1 MWHLQNLKLA
11 LQTMML
17 VFLLA
22 GAAIAQE
29 IVRIGNVPLPSD
41 AIEAREGPSGFAG
54 TWVGQW
60 DGWRNHILIIERVS
74 ENGLSD
80 VVYAVGSD
88 LNGPGR
94 WFRRKAKIQDDTLT
108 FVDDGFPA
116 SYQLSKT
123 GRVRGVFDD
132 YRGFAVL
139 ERRNLSDILAS
150 PGKDWFSIGHR
161 EYLYTD
167 LVENGQPIRLTV
179 VTYAPKGVGPFP
191 LALIHH
197 GSTGSGTR
205 PSDFDRV
212 WTSAWLADL
221 LNEHGWLVAF
231 PYRRGRGMSDGL
243 YDEGFAPNRADGYSP
258 EAAVSLP
265 GAERAL
271 TDANAALAVLRLRPE
286 VEQSKILVGG
296 VSRGGVVAIMQAGSR
311 PDEVVGVINFVGGW
325 TGKKGDA
332 SINPTLFKRISPFKG
347 EVLSIYGEEDPYY
360 SIEHS
365 KSNLAE
371 MEKQGAGSTL
381 HVLKLP
387 GYGNGHRVITM
398 PSFWEKEV
406 EQFLR
411 RIDRPE

>member
-1 MWHLQNLKLA
+1 MCKLQNLKLVF
-11 LQTMML
+11 QTIML
-17 VFLLA
+17 VFLLVS
-22 GAAIAQE
+22 AAFAQE
-29 IVRIGNVPLPSD
+29 VIRIGNVPLPGD
-41 AIEAREGPSGFAG
+41 AVEARKDRSVFAG

-60 DGWRNHILIIERVS
+60 DGWRNHILIIERVA
-74 ENGLSD
+74 EDGLSD

-94 WFRRKAKIQDDTLT
+94 WFRRKAKIQGDILM

-116 SYQLSKT
+116 SYRLSKT

-132 YRGFAVL
+132 NRGFAVL
-139 ERRNLSDILAS
+139 ERQNLSDILAS
-150 PGKDWFSIGHR
+150 PEEDWFSVGHR
-161 EYLYTD
+161 EYLNTD

-179 VTYAPKGVGPFP
+179 VTYAPQGDGPFP
-191 LALIHH
+191 LALMHH

-243 YDEGFAPNRADGYSP
+243 YDEGFTLNRAEGYSP
-258 EAAVSLP
+258 DDALSLP

-271 TDANAALAVLRLRPE
+271 TDANAALAALRSWPE
-286 VEQSKILVGG
+286 VAQSEILVGG
-296 VSRGGVVAIMQAGSR
+296 VSRGGVVAILQAGSK

-325 TGKKGDA
+325 TGKRGDA
-332 SINPTLFKRISPFKG
+332 SINPTLFKRISPYMG
-347 EVLSIYGEEDPYY
+347 EVLSIYGEQDPYY

-371 MEKQGAGSTL
+371 VERQGATSTL

-398 PSFWEKEV
+398 PSFWEKELD
-406 EQFLR
+406 QFLS
-411 RIDRPE
+411 RIDQTE